1 MSGRSGKGKAAKSS
15 RQQVRSFGLLQ
26 PLIPETC
33 QLPPYKVQMSKSQMM
48 PSYRRVLEL
57 LERRNET
64 RAEFES
70 ALHIASPY
78 MLALAAPRYVAV
90 LRELECAIESVEDSP
105 IARARRNECLT
116 LEERAALDGVL
127 QEQRMGDDGSEEWA
141 MRPSV
146 LVCAHLE
153 ETDGR

>member
-1 MSGRSGKGKAAKSS
+1 
-15 RQQVRSFGLLQ
+15 
-26 PLIPETC
+26 
-33 QLPPYKVQMSKSQMM
+33 MSKSQMM

-57 LERRNET
+57 LEKRNET

-70 ALHIASPY
+70 AFRIANPY

-90 LRELECAIESVEDSP
+90 LRELECAVEGVEDSP
-105 IARARRNECLT
+105 AARARRDECLT

-127 QEQRMGDDGSEEWA
+127 QEQRMGDDGSEEWE

-146 LVCAHLE
+146 LLCAKLE
-153 ETDGR
+153 ESDGR